1 MARRAIQETVDLVV
15 VAGGD
20 GTVRVVCAELARTD
34 IPVAV
39 LPAGTGNLLARNL
52 GISLD
57 LDIALAELLG
67 GTEKRIDSVQVEGD
81 QLGTD
86 RFVVMAGLGL
96 DAAIIADAPDEL
108 KKRVGWAAYVV
119 STVRNLN
126 HPFVR
131 VEIVVDGQAPLRRRA
146 RTVVIGNVGTLQANI
161 PLLPD
166 ALPDDGVI
174 DAVVLAPRRISHW
187 PRLALS
193 LVVKSMQEGRH
204 IERFT
209 GKSIQVTAART
220 VRRQLDG
227 DEISEGR
234 THRGRRPRSTP
245 GPRSIMAAG
254 GPAGLGFTMPWIAT
268 IRRSVISDR
277 IATVPSS
284 ASLIRGARCPH
295 TWTIATRVPKLCS
308 FANKPART
316 RATRPAP
323 DAGRGSPCPLP
334 PPVKVTWARAAR
346 TSCLVRPH
354 ARRRPRDQLVALLPH
369 RGLSSRT

>member
-1 MARRAIQETVDLVV
+1 MILNPVKIPDADDFRRTVDAALTERGFNDSLWMETTVDDAGVTMARRAIGEVVDLVV

-20 GTVRVVCAELARTD
+20 GTVRIVCAELARTG

-57 LDIALAELLG
+57 LDVALAELLDG
-67 GTEKRIDSVQVEGD
+67 KEQRIDSVLIEGD
-81 QLGTD
+81 ELPTD

-119 STVRNLN
+119 STLKNLN

-131 VEIVVDGQAPLRRRA
+131 VEIVVDDQPPVRRRA

-166 ALPDDGVI
+166 AVPDDGQI
-174 DAVVLAPRRISHW
+174 DAVVLTPRRVSQW

-193 LVVKSMQEGRH
+193 LLVKSLRDQH

-209 GKSIQVTAART
+209 GREIQVRAATT

-227 DEISEGR
+227 DTIPSGR
-234 THRGRRPRSTP
+234 TLY
-245 GPRSIMAAG
+245 A
-254 GPAGLGFTMPWIAT
+254 
-268 IRRSVISDR
+268 SVD
-277 IATVPSS
+277 PS
-284 ASLIRGARCPH
+284 ALVV
-295 TWTIATRVPKLCS
+295 RVP
-308 FANKPART
+308 
-316 RATRPAP
+316 
-323 DAGRGSPCPLP
+323 
-334 PPVKVTWARAAR
+334 
-346 TSCLVRPH
+346 
-354 ARRRPRDQLVALLPH
+354 
-369 RGLSSRT
+369 

>member
-1 MARRAIQETVDLVV
+1 VILNPIKVPDGFRSTVDAALTERGFTDTVWLETTEDDAGSTMAKRAISEPVDLVV

-20 GTVRVVCAELARTD
+20 GTVRVVCAELAGTD

-57 LDIALAELLG
+57 LDAALAELLDG
-67 GTEKRIDSVQVEGD
+67 GEQRIDSVQVKGD

-96 DAAIIADAPDEL
+96 DAAIIADAPTAL
-108 KKRVGWAAYVV
+108 KKHVGWAAYVV
-119 STVRNLN
+119 STLKNLN

-131 VEIVVDGQAPLRRRA
+131 VEITIDDKPPVRRRA

-166 ALPDDGVI
+166 AHPDDGLI

-193 LVVKSMQEGRH
+193 LVIKSMQEGRH

-209 GKSIQVTAART
+209 GHTIQVKASTT

-227 DEISEGR
+227 DEITNGR
-234 THRGRRPRSTP
+234 ILT
-245 GPRSIMAAG
+245 A
-254 GPAGLGFTMPWIAT
+254 
-268 IRRSVISDR
+268 SVD
-277 IATVPSS
+277 PS
-284 ASLIRGARCPH
+284 ALLV
-295 TWTIATRVPKLCS
+295 RVP
-308 FANKPART
+308 R
-316 RATRPAP
+316 
-323 DAGRGSPCPLP
+323 
-334 PPVKVTWARAAR
+334 
-346 TSCLVRPH
+346 
-354 ARRRPRDQLVALLPH
+354 
-369 RGLSSRT
+369 

>member
-1 MARRAIQETVDLVV
+1 MILNPIKVPDADEFRAKVDKALAERGFDDTLWLETTEDDAGETMARRAIQETVDLVV

-234 THRGRRPRSTP
+234 TLTAAVDP
-245 GPRSIMAAG
+245 GA
-254 GPAGLGFTMPWIAT
+254 LL
-268 IRRSVISDR
+268 V
-277 IATVPSS
+277 
-284 ASLIRGARCPH
+284 
-295 TWTIATRVPKLCS
+295 RVP
-308 FANKPART
+308 
-316 RATRPAP
+316 
-323 DAGRGSPCPLP
+323 
-334 PPVKVTWARAAR
+334 
-346 TSCLVRPH
+346 
-354 ARRRPRDQLVALLPH
+354 
-369 RGLSSRT
+369 

>member
-1 MARRAIQETVDLVV
+1 MILNPIKIPDADEFRGKVDAALTERGYDDSLWLETTADDAGSTMAKRAIEETVDLVV

-20 GTVRVVCAELARTD
+20 GTVRVVCAELARTN

-57 LDIALAELLG
+57 LDLALVELLDG
-67 GTEKRIDSVQVEGD
+67 DEQRIDSVLIEGD
-81 QLGTD
+81 ELGTD

-119 STVRNLN
+119 STLKNLN

-131 VEIVVDGQAPLRRRA
+131 VEIIVDGGRPLRRRV

-174 DAVVLAPRRISHW
+174 DAVVLAPRRITHW

-193 LVVKSMQEGRH
+193 LVVKRLREGRH

-209 GKSIQVTAART
+209 GKTIQVTAAKT

-227 DEISEGR
+227 DGISDGR
-234 THRGRRPRSTP
+234 TLS
-245 GPRSIMAAG
+245 AAVD
-254 GPAGLGFTMPWIAT
+254 PSAL
-268 IRRSVISDR
+268 RVR
-277 IATVPSS
+277 IP
-284 ASLIRGARCPH
+284 
-295 TWTIATRVPKLCS
+295 
-308 FANKPART
+308 
-316 RATRPAP
+316 
-323 DAGRGSPCPLP
+323 
-334 PPVKVTWARAAR
+334 
-346 TSCLVRPH
+346 
-354 ARRRPRDQLVALLPH
+354 
-369 RGLSSRT
+369 

>member
-1 MARRAIQETVDLVV
+1 MSSIRRAAVILNPVKVPDPEDFRRTVDAALTERGYDDSLWLETTEDDAGSTMAKRAIDETVDLVV

-20 GTVRVVCAELARTD
+20 GTVRVVCAELARSG

-57 LDIALAELLG
+57 LDIALTELLG
-67 GTEKRIDSVQVEGD
+67 GNEQRIDSIEIQGD
-81 QLGTD
+81 ELDTD

-119 STVRNLN
+119 ATLKNLN

-131 VEIVVDGQAPLRRRA
+131 VEIIVDDQPPVRRRA

-166 ALPDDGVI
+166 AEPDDGLL
-174 DAVVLAPRRISHW
+174 DAVVLAPRRISQW

-193 LVVKSMQEGRH
+193 LIIKPLREQHV
-204 IERFT
+204 ERFT
-209 GKSIQVTAART
+209 GKRIQVTAAKT

-227 DEISEGR
+227 DTIADGR
-234 THRGRRPRSTP
+234 TLSAQVDP
-245 GPRSIMAAG
+245 
-254 GPAGLGFTMPWIAT
+254 
-268 IRRSVISDR
+268 
-277 IATVPSS
+277 
-284 ASLIRGARCPH
+284 ASLI
-295 TWTIATRVPKLCS
+295 
-308 FANKPART
+308 
-316 RATRPAP
+316 
-323 DAGRGSPCPLP
+323 
-334 PPVKVTWARAAR
+334 
-346 TSCLVRPH
+346 VRIP
-354 ARRRPRDQLVALLPH
+354 
-369 RGLSSRT
+369 

>member
-1 MARRAIQETVDLVV
+1 MILNPIKVPDPDEFRSKVDAALTERGFDDSLWLETTVDDAGETMAKRAVQETVDLVV

-57 LDIALAELLG
+57 LDTALAELLDG
-67 GTEKRIDSVQVEGD
+67 SEKRIDSVQVEGD
-81 QLGTD
+81 ELGTD

-119 STVRNLN
+119 STLKNLN

-131 VEIVVDGQAPLRRRA
+131 VEIIVDDRPPLHRRA

-166 ALPDDGVI
+166 ALPDDGMI

-193 LVVKSMQEGRH
+193 LVIKSMAEGRH

-209 GKSIQVTAART
+209 GRTIQVTATRT

-234 THRGRRPRSTP
+234 TLT
-245 GPRSIMAAG
+245 
-254 GPAGLGFTMPWIAT
+254 T
-268 IRRSVISDR
+268 SVDPN
-277 IATVPSS
+277 ALLV
-284 ASLIRGARCPH
+284 
-295 TWTIATRVPKLCS
+295 RVP
-308 FANKPART
+308 
-316 RATRPAP
+316 
-323 DAGRGSPCPLP
+323 
-334 PPVKVTWARAAR
+334 
-346 TSCLVRPH
+346 
-354 ARRRPRDQLVALLPH
+354 
-369 RGLSSRT
+369 

>member
-1 MARRAIQETVDLVV
+1 LKAAVILNPIKVPDADEFRTKVGAALAERGFDDPLWLETTEDDAGETMAKRAVQETVDLVV

-57 LDIALAELLG
+57 LDLALSELLDG
-67 GTEKRIDSVQVEGD
+67 DEKRIDSVQVEGD
-81 QLGTD
+81 QLETD

-96 DAAIIADAPDEL
+96 DAAIIADAPDQL
-108 KKRVGWAAYVV
+108 KKHVGWAAYVV
-119 STVRNLN
+119 STLKNLN

-131 VEIVVDGQAPLRRRA
+131 VEIVVDDKPPVRRRA

-166 ALPDDGVI
+166 ALPDDGKIDLVI
-174 DAVVLAPRRISHW
+174 LAPRRVSHW

-209 GKSIQVTAART
+209 GKSIQITAAET

-227 DEISEGR
+227 DEISAGR
-234 THRGRRPRSTP
+234 T
-245 GPRSIMAAG
+245 
-254 GPAGLGFTMPWIAT
+254 L
-268 IRRSVISDR
+268 
-277 IATVPSS
+277 S
-284 ASLIRGARCPH
+284 ASVDPSALLV
-295 TWTIATRVPKLCS
+295 RVP
-308 FANKPART
+308 
-316 RATRPAP
+316 
-323 DAGRGSPCPLP
+323 
-334 PPVKVTWARAAR
+334 
-346 TSCLVRPH
+346 
-354 ARRRPRDQLVALLPH
+354 
-369 RGLSSRT
+369 